1 LGRKENKLLHHQ
13 GILSPQNQSS
23 FSSAQWSGH
32 LGQLGPH
39 NHGPVHPQ
47 LSQPEIF
54 ISFFAKK
61 SLQGTLNILHK
72 QNLRETE
79 LNLYFADTQDALLQ
93 LKDKIDLRE
102 MPKQETRAKNSAAR
116 KA

>member
-1 LGRKENKLLHHQ
+1 
-13 GILSPQNQSS
+13 
-23 FSSAQWSGH
+23 
-32 LGQLGPH
+32 
-39 NHGPVHPQ
+39 
-47 LSQPEIF
+47 
-54 ISFFAKK
+54 
-61 SLQGTLNILHK
+61 LHK

-79 LNLYFADTQDALLQ
+79 LNLYFADTQDAQLK